1 MPVKIGNLTPY
12 LLSTHYGSSRW
23 LNIHIYPPPPPASLT
38 SEKTFISFELASTFK
53 LVFSG
58 SPLILFPFL
67 LILKK
72 INDYHLI
79 CRKAGFRTSPREH
92 AMIQQHWKYH

>member
-12 LLSTHYGSSRW
+12 LLSTHYGSSSW
-23 LNIHIYPPPPPASLT
+23 LNIHIYTPPPPHLPHLRKNIQIYPPPPPPPASLT

-67 LILKK
+67 LILKT
-72 INDYHLI
+72 INDYH
-79 CRKAGFRTSPREH
+79 
-92 AMIQQHWKYH
+92 